1 AWPQYVGPTSS
12 ELNGAARCLAE
23 ADLVVTVGARVDFRL
38 GFGRP
43 PALREEARFVRIDA
57 DGAEVHRGRAA
68 DVPVLASPRAA
79 PWSRAEP
86 WARARARPSR
96 GGLARVCAARDSF
109 LREWEPQ
116 GRRDGLPIPSLRLI
130 REIEPFLESELT
142 FCLDG
147 GNIGRWAHM
156 LLWKRHPQ

>member
-1 AWPQYVGPTSS
+1 
-12 ELNGAARCLAE
+12 CLAE

-68 DVPVLASPRAA
+68 DVPVVASPRAA
-79 PWSRAEP
+79 LSALAETSERAG
-86 WARARARPSR
+86 ARPSSDWF
-96 GGLARVCAARDSF
+96 ARVPAAGDSF

-156 LLWKRHPQ
+156 LLWKRHPQQWLTCGISGVVG